1 MPCGTGKTVTIL
13 SFLLAY
19 KKAHPASLEKIIYCT
34 RTVPELT
41 KVVEELRDL
50 VQFYA
55 DNGEHL
61 DILSMSLSS
70 RQNLCVNSEV
80 TSCGGRIEIDTEC
93 RRRTATFARR
103 NAKMSPSPENP
114 SCSYF
119 ENLENS
125 TLSAKLPRTIYNL
138 EDIKNFGKV
147 KITFIFAYAK
157 NLYRYFLM
165 RGRPKTNINIFL
177 RMTGSLGMRRCRF

>member
-55 DNGEHL
+55 DNGQHL

-147 KITFIFAYAK
+147 KNNKKIFILPA
-157 NLYRYFLM
+157 
-165 RGRPKTNINIFL
+165 
-177 RMTGSLGMRRCRF
+177 